1 MVSIK
6 RIVGVI
12 LLLTAGYFV
21 MSCDDF
27 FSPTIEIFHKID
39 NPNKIKIDQDQD
51 HEQKQNQ
58 KQNQKKSK
66 SKNNTETMIINN
78 QEYMVN

>member
-27 FSPTIEIFHKID
+27 FSPTIEIF
-39 NPNKIKIDQDQD
+39 NKLENTTSIEQD
-51 HEQKQNQ
+51 HGQNQEQKKTESKKLQINQ
-58 KQNQKKSK
+58 QQF
-66 SKNNTETMIINN
+66 
-78 QEYMVN
+78 